1 MGNEGGG
8 TGDTQ
13 ESASAGPDCLED
25 YNSQHAS
32 QATPSFL
39 VPVLDERVG
48 GRGRSNM
55 KLEFFDWRKLGL
67 LSAFFGCDWQGAPR
81 ALIFFFLE
89 LGRSKRRRS
98 LGEHCSCPPGSRPGT
113 PLSP

>member
-81 ALIFFFLE
+81 ALIFFFFWSS
-89 LGRSKRRRS
+89 GGASAGGASVSTARARRARAR
-98 LGEHCSCPPGSRPGT
+98 ERR
-113 PLSP
+113 